1 VTVVR
6 DLQKNVGLEEER
18 QAPEGIIADPKCQAS
33 LHEAI
38 YAPLPK
44 LQSSRY
50 LSIAMSGG
58 GGTTV
63 CLVVD
68 SINRND
74 IAASCNCTK
83 DNNEPFE

>member
-1 VTVVR
+1 MTVVR